1 MDENSRMYVC
11 AICGKSYEHVEDRV
25 ACETKCLKKRKAE
38 EEQKKRN
45 EAREKLTNST
55 KAIEKKLTE
64 VDEMIKQHLNEF
76 ESLELTR
83 NYPYLSYIFKK
94 FTFWL

>member
-11 AICGKSYEHVEDRV
+11 AICGKSYEDVEERI
-25 ACETKCLKKRKAE
+25 ACETTCLKKRKAE

-55 KAIEKKLTE
+55 KTIEKKLTE

>member
-11 AICGKSYEHVEDRV
+11 AICGQSYEHVEERI
-25 ACETKCLKKRKAE
+25 ACETKCLKKRKAA
-38 EEQKKRN
+38 EEQKKRD
-45 EAREKLTNST
+45 EAREKRTTST

-64 VDEMIKQHLNEF
+64 VDEMIKQHIEEF